1 MRKTARRSMKIPTVA
16 AMARENEKLR
26 QAGRVLTVT
35 LEGSIDENRRIR
47 RKLREVKAAVRELS
61 RHVQARV

>member
-1 MRKTARRSMKIPTVA
+1 MKIPTVA